1 MPEIVA
7 EKMDIETLHKINDSA
22 VDISS
27 PEAVEVLI
35 RADQKVIWVNVNGVC
50 VLRCCKIK
58 NLVVKTT

>member
-27 PEAVEVLI
+27 PESVEVLT
-35 RADQKVIWVNVNGVC
+35 RADKKVLWVNVNGVC
-50 VLRCCKIK
+50 VLRICKIK
-58 NLVVKTT
+58 NLVVEIT